1 MSNTE
6 APAAVRDRLA
16 LALDVDD
23 LFPIERPRGPYRGD
37 APVLHAHVGAPTGA
51 SGAVHDESVT

>member
-23 LFPIERPRGPYRGD
+23 LVAATRLARQLQPWFGV
-37 APVLHAHVGAPTGA
+37 AKVG
-51 SGAVHDESVT
+51 SGACRS